1 MKNTRISGSTLLES
15 LIAVV
20 VLSVGLLGIAMLQL
34 QSKHLSTQ
42 EIQRSGA
49 SLLTNE
55 IVERMRNN
63 NDRLSDYFTTV
74 GGGTINAAPSPDC
87 SSASNPCIVQEIA
100 SYDLWQW
107 EQAIDGASESLNGQ
121 NTGGLSLATGCIT
134 GPAGGGT
141 GMYTVSVAWR
151 GQSLATNVN
160 TNSCGQS
167 SGNYDDNAGDNAYR
181 RLLAIDVYIA
191 S

>member
-1 MKNTRISGSTLLES
+1 MKITKVSGSTLLES

-20 VLSVGLLGIAMLQL
+20 VLSIGLLGIAMLQL
-34 QSKHLSTQ
+34 QSKHLTFQ
-42 EIQRSGA
+42 AIQRSGA
-49 SLLTNE
+49 SLLTHE
-55 IVERMRNN
+55 IIERMRNN
-63 NDRLSDYFTTV
+63 NDSLNDYLTSV
-74 GGGTINAAPSPDC
+74 GGGTISSAPSPDC
-87 SSASNPCIVQEIA
+87 SQSNPCITLELA
-100 SYDLWQW
+100 SHDLWQW
-107 EQAIDGASESLNGQ
+107 EQSIDGASEVLNGQ

-141 GMYTVSVAWR
+141 GMYTVSLAWR
-151 GQSLATNVN
+151 GQSKATDVN
-160 TNSCGQS
+160 ANPCGQS